1 MKPYVKLIAIPVIVL
16 SVGLACNM
24 LAPTAQ
30 STPDPFATLN
40 VLYTAAAQTQQA
52 SGTSAATATP
62 AGTATNPF
70 PTFAV
75 VTPNHT
81 AAPVILCNAAAFVE
95 DVSIA
100 DGTVIGAGDG
110 FTKTWRVRN
119 VGSCAWSTSYSLVF
133 VSGDRLDAPSSVRMP
148 GSVAPGQYI
157 DLSVD
162 MNAPDNNGSYQGY
175 WKLRD
180 PSGNIF
186 GNGSQAQ
193 TPFWVDIK
201 VAGPTYALYNFANNF
216 CDADW
221 QNNNRD
227 LPCPGSDGDS
237 KGYVLR
243 LTDPVL
249 ENGVTEDQPGLLTVP
264 KDAFNG
270 VITGTYPPIKIRNG
284 DHFRSLINCQYRA
297 YSCNVTFRLQYQ
309 IDGGNVK
316 TLGSWN
322 EGYEGQFYSID
333 MDLGALA
340 GNKVKF
346 ILMATTNGS
355 FDQDYPL
362 WLAPRIS
369 RLGNP
374 PTATH
379 VPTRTPTRTAVPPT
393 RTPTATPTLSATP
406 TSTATATATPTE
418 THTP

>member
-1 MKPYVKLIAIPVIVL
+1 MLF
-16 SVGLACNM
+16 VGLACNM
-24 LAPTAQ
+24 LRRRP

-52 SGTSAATATP
+52 SGTTAATATP

-100 DGTVIGAGDG
+100 DGTIIGAGDG

-162 MNAPDNNGSYQGY
+162 MNAPDSNGSYQGY

-201 VAGPTYALYNFANNF
+201 VAGPTYVLYNFANNF

-270 VITGTYPPIKIRNG
+270 VITGTYPPIKIRSG
-284 DHFRSLINCQYRA
+284 DRFRSLINCQYRA

-322 EGYEGQFYSID
+322 EGLRRPVLLDRYGLGRACREQGQVHPD
-333 MDLGALA
+333 
-340 GNKVKF
+340 GNHQRL
-346 ILMATTNGS
+346 IRPGS
-355 FDQDYPL
+355 TPYGLLPVSAASAIRPPQLTYPPVRRHAQPYHRP
-362 WLAPRIS
+362 APL
-369 RLGNP
+369 RLRP
-374 PTATH
+374 
-379 VPTRTPTRTAVPPT
+379 R
-393 RTPTATPTLSATP
+393 
-406 TSTATATATPTE
+406 
-418 THTP
+418 